1 MYILEILLKKIMRRK
16 NKTAKPLEE
25 KEYAKC
31 EHIFL
36 PIDSSG
42 KRLACSKCGQY
53 AVLE

>member
-1 MYILEILLKKIMRRK
+1 MYILEFLLKKIIGRK
-16 NKTAKPLEE
+16 NKEAKHLEE

-36 PIDSSG
+36 PIDKSG

>member
-1 MYILEILLKKIMRRK
+1 MYILEILLKKITERK
-16 NKTAKPLEE
+16 NKKIKSLEE
-25 KEYAKC
+25 KEYDKC

-36 PIDSSG
+36 PIDSSR